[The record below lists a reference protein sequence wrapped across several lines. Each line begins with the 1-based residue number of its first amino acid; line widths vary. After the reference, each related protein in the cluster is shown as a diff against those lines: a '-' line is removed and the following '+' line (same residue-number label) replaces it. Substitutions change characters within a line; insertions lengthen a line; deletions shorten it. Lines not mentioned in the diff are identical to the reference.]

1 MSVETIEYKDGN
13 VVMIDQRILPHEEDY
28 VICKTPEEVAESIKS
43 MVIRG
48 APAIGIAASYGLAQ
62 AVAQGPDDVGR
73 AKEHFENVCAFMAAT
88 RPTAVNLFW
97 AIDMMKGLFEKY
109 QAQGMDAV
117 RKAIYDKAVQI
128 HVDDVAS
135 CKAMGKFGAEFVPD
149 GATILTHCNAG
160 ALATGG
166 YGTAL
171 GVIRAAAE
179 AGKKIRV
186 LADETRPWLQGARLT
201 CYELAADGIDVVLIC
216 DNMAGHLMKQGE
228 IDLVVTGSDR
238 VAANG
243 DAANKIGTYSVAVL
257 AKEHGIPFYVA
268 APLSTIDRDIP
279 DGGHIKIEQ
288 RSPEEVTNIHGKLQ
302 IAPMGIKALNPA
314 FDVTPAK
321 YIAALFTE
329 KGVAKPPTTES
340 VGALFEK

>member
-1 MSVETIEYKDGN
+1 MLVETIEYKDGN

-73 AKEHFENVCAFMAAT
+73 AKENFEKVCAFMAAT

-97 AIDMMKGLFEKY
+97 AIDTMKGLFEKN

-257 AKEHGIPFYVA
+257 AKEHDIPFYVA
-268 APLSTIDRDIP
+268 APLSTIDRAIP